1 MRLIYC
7 ETPELEGAVCLSMGE
22 FAYYRKHHGYSS
34 TDENNAIADSII
46 KDQDADQDQHES
58 TDTPI

>member
-1 MRLIYC
+1 
-7 ETPELEGAVCLSMGE
+7 MGE